1 MGQSNQIELTSL
13 LIFYIDKHEL
23 CLDMKDLVKIMDP
36 PVLDMSDEKDM
47 LWEHGGI
54 IFTVINLHKL
64 FNVKNN
70 GLTFQ
75 SKLILLE
82 IKEKT
87 VCFLV
92 DKVIEMI
99 ASTEKS
105 SESRVFIPST
115 DPNLKGVIQYEG
127 REILV
132 PNFDSM
138 VNGHTNKY

>member
-1 MGQSNQIELTSL
+1 MR
-13 LIFYIDKHEL
+13 
-23 CLDMKDLVKIMDP
+23 DLVKIMDP
-36 PVLDMSDEKDM
+36 PVLDMSDGKET

-54 IFTVINLHKL
+54 IFNVINLHRL
-64 FNVKNN
+64 FHVKNDR
-70 GLTFQ
+70 LTFQ

-87 VCFLV
+87 ICFLA

-132 PNFDSM
+132 PNFDVM
-138 VNGHTNKY
+138 VKDHTNRY